1 MVFPKEKDMNVCKY
15 YQTKFRGG
23 MYFRADKRL
32 PVATALLEGA
42 VMSEKAK
49 PDVLDFSQ
57 NEKKYW
63 KYSGDFFLPLPL
75 SFNP

>member
-1 MVFPKEKDMNVCKY
+1 MNVCKY

-23 MYFRADKRL
+23 MCLGLEKRL

-42 VMSEKAK
+42 VMSEKVK